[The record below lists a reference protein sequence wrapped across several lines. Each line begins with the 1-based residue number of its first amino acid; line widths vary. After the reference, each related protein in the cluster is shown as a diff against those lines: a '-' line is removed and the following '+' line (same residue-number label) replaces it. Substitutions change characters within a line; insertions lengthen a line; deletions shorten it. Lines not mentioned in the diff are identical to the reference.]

1 MCGLKQDGESRQSS
15 RGPSSMTQVE
25 DTDDSTDK
33 DAGGEETDEKEEVK
47 DKITAQP
54 YKASLWYVSLTFACL
69 YFSEIQFDL
78 NLTTTHY
85 SCFLT

>member
-1 MCGLKQDGESRQSS
+1 M
-15 RGPSSMTQVE
+15 E

-47 DKITAQP
+47 DKITAQPQP

-85 SCFLT
+85 SCLLT